1 MPSMFYLQDL
11 YSVENGV
18 ATLAQEDLFL
28 DDIFSTL
35 LFIATAYLD
44 PKVFLMYLDIIL

>member
-18 ATLAQEDLFL
+18 ATLAQEDIFL

-35 LFIATAYLD
+35 LFTAAVCLD